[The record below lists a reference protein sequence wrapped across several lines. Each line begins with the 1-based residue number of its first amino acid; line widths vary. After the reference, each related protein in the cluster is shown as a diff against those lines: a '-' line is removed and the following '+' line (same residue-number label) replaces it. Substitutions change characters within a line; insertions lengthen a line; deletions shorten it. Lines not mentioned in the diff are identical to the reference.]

1 MQPRLDHDCWFL
13 SGPTAAGKTALAIAM
28 AKHLNAQ
35 IVSVDSMAVYRGLD
49 IGTAKPSPQERLAV
63 PHHHIDVADPTQS
76 YSVARWL
83 DDATRAVETIRS
95 HGQSILFVGGTP
107 LYLRMLRDGLSPL
120 PETSLQRRTEF
131 LEELSRIGM
140 QALHERLRTL
150 DPIAAFKIHPH
161 DTRRVIRA
169 LEVISTSG
177 LPLSQQQTQH
187 PNPILE
193 SHLFVLDIP
202 RAILHKKIDER
213 TRTMFENGI
222 VDEVFRVTTAYGP
235 LGLTASQATGY
246 REALEVLAGR
256 MDREEAVLIVQRRT
270 RQLAKRQLTWLRG
283 FPGARWITA

>member
-1 MQPRLDHDCWFL
+1 M
-13 SGPTAAGKTALAIAM
+13 
-28 AKHLNAQ
+28 
-35 IVSVDSMAVYRGLD
+35 V
-49 IGTAKPSPQERLAV
+49 
-63 PHHHIDVADPTQS
+63 
-76 YSVARWL
+76 
-83 DDATRAVETIRS
+83 
-95 HGQSILFVGGTP
+95 
-107 LYLRMLRDGLSPL
+107 SPL